1 VQVTNS
7 TYDAARRRASVR
19 KGRERGCWV
28 YIAADELHK
37 ALGDVPEAAPFYRT
51 WGLSGR
57 TVMVKLY
64 SEP

>member
-1 VQVTNS
+1 M
-7 TYDAARRRASVR
+7 R

-28 YIAADELHK
+28 YVPADELQK
-37 ALGDVPEAAPFYRT
+37 ALGTVPEVQPFYRT

-64 SEP
+64 TDP